1 MYEKITSDNSSVM
14 PKVFVSGCFDVLH
27 SGHIAFLEEA
37 ASYGDVYVSLGSD
50 ETVWQLKNRKT
61 MYTEQERKYMLEA
74 IRFVKKV
81 YIGPD
86 TGKILDFAP
95 LLDEVKPDIFFVNAK
110 DCSWK
115 TELNVPLSISEEAP
129 YLESVTIHMVTA
141 GKSGLWILIHA
152 RRLMRSA
159 SATNQCQRQAIHLHM
174 KDISVIPG
182 QGTDA

>member
-1 MYEKITSDNSSVM
+1 M

-37 ASYGDVYVSLGSD
+37 ATYGDVYVSIGSD
-50 ETVWQLKNRKT
+50 ETVRLLKNRNT

-95 LLDEVKPDIFFVNAK
+95 LLDEVKPDIFFVNGDGTSDEKKAFVESK
-110 DCSWK
+110 GIRYVTSSRIPHGNLPQRS
-115 TELNVPLSISEEAP
+115 TTSIR
-129 YLESVTIHMVTA
+129 ESI
-141 GKSGLWILIHA
+141 GK
-152 RRLMRSA
+152 
-159 SATNQCQRQAIHLHM
+159 
-174 KDISVIPG
+174 
-182 QGTDA
+182 

>member
-1 MYEKITSDNSSVM
+1 M

-37 ASYGDVYVSLGSD
+37 ATYGDVYVSIGSD
-50 ETVWQLKNRKT
+50 ETVRLLKNRST

-95 LLDEVKPDIFFVNAK
+95 LLDEVKPDIFFVNSDGTSDAK
-110 DCSWK
+110 KEFVESKGIRYVTSSRIPHADLPERS
-115 TELNVPLSISEEAP
+115 TTSIRQ
-129 YLESVTIHMVTA
+129 TI
-141 GKSGLWILIHA
+141 GK
-152 RRLMRSA
+152 
-159 SATNQCQRQAIHLHM
+159 
-174 KDISVIPG
+174 
-182 QGTDA
+182 

>member
-1 MYEKITSDNSSVM
+1 M

-61 MYTEQERKYMLEA
+61 MYNEQERKYMLEA
-74 IRFVKKV
+74 IRYVKAV

-95 LLDEVKPDIFFVNAK
+95 LLDEIKPDIFFVNEDGTGDEKKAFVESK
-110 DCSWK
+110 GIRYVTSSRIPHGNLPVRS
-115 TELNVPLSISEEAP
+115 TTSIRQ
-129 YLESVTIHMVTA
+129 TI
-141 GKSGLWILIHA
+141 GK
-152 RRLMRSA
+152 
-159 SATNQCQRQAIHLHM
+159 
-174 KDISVIPG
+174 
-182 QGTDA
+182 